1 MITLKAILE
10 KCLFISIILTP
21 FDGINIWNIA
31 SLRMG
36 FIPTMCIGLIFLFTC
51 KKSIK
56 FSLNRI
62 NILLIIWVIYTFIT
76 IFINFSTIYNV
87 EYKGRM
93 GEIRALSIYAIFIFI
108 LLMDIYVSY
117 ILNKK
122 ENVILWI
129 SKGMQICFYIIL
141 FYSVFQFMGMM
152 KIQWANEF
160 ISVTQQ
166 FMNYQTAEAA
176 EGGIVAYRING
187 VSQEAS
193 TFATY
198 MLVILPWLIIN
209 GYLNKRFY
217 QYTISCILS
226 ILLLLLS
233 YSRIACFGILL
244 EMSLIY
250 LLVFSKTLRIRNL
263 SVFVLMILVSIG
275 VIYLHPNILLDI
287 EGSFLSFSTQA
298 STGRI
303 ESNLTRFGLQ
313 YAALNIFMHNPI
325 FGVGI
330 GQFQFHAVE
339 FLPSWS
345 YIAIEIQR
353 FMNGGDELFYGV
365 FNTHLRVL
373 AESGILGFMIWVGI
387 AWQGMKNYLYILRH
401 VSFEQKNIIK
411 LIIISYI
418 FSFISFINF
427 DTYLFFYYWL
437 LLFLSN
443 ALVYKIKRLHREKES
458 DSSEDYNYYSG
469 I

>member
-1 MITLKAILE
+1 MITVRDILE

-21 FDGINIWNIA
+21 FDGINIGNITFFQ
-31 SLRMG
+31 MG
-36 FIPTMCIGLIFLFTC
+36 FIPTICIGLVFLFTC
-51 KKSIK
+51 KKNIK
-56 FSLNRI
+56 FNLNRM
-62 NILLIIWVIYTFIT
+62 NILLIIWIFYTFIT
-76 IFINFSTIYNV
+76 IIINFLDIYNM
-87 EYKGRM
+87 EYKGRT
-93 GEIRALSIYAIFIFI
+93 GEVRALSVYAIFIFI
-108 LLMDIYVSY
+108 FFMDIYVSY

-129 SKGMQICFYIIL
+129 SKGMQICFYIIF

-160 ISVTQQ
+160 ISATQQ
-166 FMNYQTAEAA
+166 FINHQTAEQAA
-176 EGGIVAYRING
+176 EGGFIPYRING

-193 TFATY
+193 TFGTY
-198 MLVILPWLIIN
+198 MLVIIPWLIIN

-217 QYTISCILS
+217 KYTMSCILS

-233 YSRIACFGILL
+233 YSRIACFGILV

-250 LLVFSKTLRIRNL
+250 LLVFSKNIRIRNIAVM
-263 SVFVLMILVSIG
+263 VFTILISIG
-275 VIYLHPNILLDI
+275 IVYLHPDVLLYI

-298 STGRI
+298 SAGRI
-303 ESNLTRFGLQ
+303 ESNLTRLGLQ
-313 YAALNIFMHNPI
+313 YAALNMFLHNPI

-353 FMNGGDELFYGV
+353 FMNSGDEFFFGS

-373 AESGILGFMIWVGI
+373 AESGILGFMIWIGI
-387 AWQGMKNYLYILRH
+387 AWQGMKNYIYILRH
-401 VSFEQKNIIK
+401 VNFEQKNIIK

-418 FSFISFINF
+418 FSFVSFINF

-443 ALVYKIKRLHREKES
+443 ALVYKIKKLH
-458 DSSEDYNYYSG
+458 
-469 I
+469 